1 MPLAVDCDDAEAA
14 GARQYSIAAA
24 AHLGDF
30 GVQGRGAGRHLAREV
45 AVQNAPHEIRVFRVH
60 VFVEKQL
67 FTLANL
73 AEKPFIFALAAAAA
87 AAARGSC
94 SIVCKPRVKLVLLLP
109 AAAGV
114 VVDV

>member
-14 GARQYSIAAA
+14 GAGQYSVAAA
-24 AHLGDF
+24 ARFSDF
-30 GVQGRGAGRHLAREV
+30 GVEGRGAGQHLAREV
-45 AVQNAPHEIRVFRVH
+45 AVQNAPHEISVFRVH
-60 VFVEKQL
+60 VFVEKQ
-67 FTLANL
+67 FFAFANL

-87 AAARGSC
+87 AARCSC
-94 SIVCKPRVKLVLLLP
+94 SVVCEPRVKLVLLLP